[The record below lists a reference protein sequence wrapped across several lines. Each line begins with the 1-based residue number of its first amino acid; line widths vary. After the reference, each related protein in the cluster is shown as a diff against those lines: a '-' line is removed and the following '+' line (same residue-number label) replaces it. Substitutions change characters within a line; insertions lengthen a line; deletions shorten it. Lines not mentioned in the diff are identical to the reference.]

1 MKFQMPTNPEE
12 FKAEHRKHFRDCC
25 GDDLW
30 FWLENKEL
38 EVFGC
43 TAENRYKNGKGQLNL
58 KEPCEIDIMNE
69 PYP

>member
-12 FKAEHRKHFRDCC
+12 FKEEHRKVFREACW
-25 GDDLW
+25 GGLW
-30 FWLENKEL
+30 EYLEEKEI

-43 TAENRYKNGKGQLNL
+43 TAQNRHNNGKGQLNL